1 MRILYL
7 LFPFVLLLAQGAAGS
22 PLGINNEKE
31 CHRQKGF
38 CSLLNCNFPYIISGK
53 CSRFYFC
60 CKKLWG

>member
-31 CHRQKGF
+31 CQRQNGYCGF
-38 CSLLNCNFPYIISGK
+38 LKCHYPFVTSGR

-60 CKKLWG
+60 CKNVWG